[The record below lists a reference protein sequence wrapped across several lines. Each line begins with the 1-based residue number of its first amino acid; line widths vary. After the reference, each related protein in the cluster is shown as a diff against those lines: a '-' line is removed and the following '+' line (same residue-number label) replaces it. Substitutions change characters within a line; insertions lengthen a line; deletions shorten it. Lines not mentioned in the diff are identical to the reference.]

1 MEGECNLGQNALR
14 HIITLI
20 KYHAKPVAYISHFE
34 IMICLLCLTFSSKKC
49 YNHFE
54 IRIYTVFHPKNC
66 KKMLKIIFS
75 GHSKGLSPGFLN
87 FLW

>member
-1 MEGECNLGQNALR
+1 VFN
-14 HIITLI
+14 I
-20 KYHAKPVAYISHFE
+20 
-34 IMICLLCLTFSSKKC
+34 SSKKC

-75 GHSKGLSPGFLN
+75 GHPKGLSPGECIVFKN
-87 FLW
+87 IEQCINQANDECKEFGAY